1 MKIGEPRK
9 FTVVFI
15 RKKSFLL
22 ATIRKILIL
31 SMLLFCV
38 TLSYILE
45 NIRRLLWFDKK
56 MYAQQSIFH
65 EHKDILTLINRINL
79 PSFKCEPFNFYFH
92 RKSTFLQ
99 NGSKNITFM

>member
-15 RKKSFLL
+15 RKKSLLL

-45 NIRRLLWFDKK
+45 NIRRLLWFNKK
-56 MYAQQSIFH
+56 CTRNKVFSTSI
-65 EHKDILTLINRINL
+65 KT
-79 PSFKCEPFNFYFH
+79 S
-92 RKSTFLQ
+92 
-99 NGSKNITFM
+99 